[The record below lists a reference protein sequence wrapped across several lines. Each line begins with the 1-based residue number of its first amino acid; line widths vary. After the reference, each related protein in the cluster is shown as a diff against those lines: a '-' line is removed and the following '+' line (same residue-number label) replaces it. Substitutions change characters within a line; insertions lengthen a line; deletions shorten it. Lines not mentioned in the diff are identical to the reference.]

1 MTSSEDVYTFEK
13 PYVPDKYSHIW
24 IGNKSYSSYK
34 KVYTDEFLENNP
46 SFHAV
51 TVTGVF
57 NKKEVAMAI
66 GLRMIADGCIK
77 VESWYDIDSMHHNY
91 IWVARPFSKKR
102 LLP

>member
-13 PYVPDKYSHIW
+13 PYVPSKDTEIW
-24 IGNKSYSSYK
+24 IGNKMYSCRRTW
-34 KVYTDEFLENNP
+34 TDEFLTNNQG
-46 SFHAV
+46 FHSV
-51 TVTGVF
+51 TIQNAF

-77 VESWYDIDSMHHNY
+77 VETWYDIETMSRTYM
-91 IWVARPFSKKR
+91 WVARPFSKKR